1 VTSRRRRRSG
11 RSTPWPEEDWTRE
24 NTIDRLRRFYEYRE
38 RRYAAQAGNIEDD
51 GHEDRRGL
59 PADASRGAGR
69 AARSAAADAQ
79 RGRVSNE
86 VMNRTLREFDLKEAR
101 LAV

>member
-38 RRYAAQAGNIEDD
+38 RRYAVQAANIEDD
-51 GHEDRRGL
+51 GHEDRTAAYQQTLLAVLAAQREAL
-59 PADASRGAGR
+59 LRC
-69 AARSAAADAQ
+69 AAR
-79 RGRVSNE
+79 
-86 VMNRTLREFDLKEAR
+86 AR
-101 LAV
+101 SQTR